1 MIIQV
6 RQRQTTNQGGGGED
20 DDDDESSKIPSIL
33 KKEESLKHNEGKNI
47 DFCFLHILCKLF
59 RLKIE
64 WKENEIHAFTEA
76 LEKFNDDW
84 TQIAKYVHRSE
95 QSCRAFYQKY
105 RKKNVLPEDERI
117 DEDNGSISGSEDID
131 RRVTI
136 PVKSREI
143 DEGKRLN
150 FDGCIHSNFVLS
162 DNEDEPQKTI
172 TNEDSNDSAHGM
184 VIDEVDEEASVIE
197 EKKSVSTGLTTISSL
212 VEKEISKTLQQS
224 EKRAI
229 NPNISPNKPP
239 PPAISINS
247 IPPPPLVTLIKSR
260 SPPVH
265 SHMNKG
271 SIMRGTPISP
281 SNKPISID
289 TSTMHSHHYS
299 SPRTEYPHHSS
310 HVESSKVSD
319 QQQQQQQL
327 YLQQQAAYMRHYSQN
342 NFPPHHRSSSSNPP
356 SQPTPNKSLAVDTSN
371 NETYETLRADFVTSR
386 YLTTTHSPN
395 HER

>member
-6 RQRQTTNQGGGGED
+6 RQRQTTNQGED
-20 DDDDESSKIPSIL
+20 DDDEESSKIPSNL
-33 KKEESLKHNEGKNI
+33 KKEENLKHNEGKNI
-47 DFCFLHILCKLF
+47 EFLHISCKF
-59 RLKIE
+59 CPLKIE
-64 WKENEIHAFTEA
+64 WKESEIHAFTEA
-76 LEKFNDDW
+76 VEKFNDDW
-84 TQIAKYVHRSE
+84 TQIAKHVHRSE

-105 RKKNVLPEDERI
+105 IKKNGLAEDERI

-150 FDGCIHSNFVLS
+150 FDDSIHSNFVS
-162 DNEDEPQKTI
+162 TDNDDDPQKTI

-184 VIDEVDEEASVIE
+184 VIDEVDEEASIIE
-197 EKKSVSTGLTTISSL
+197 EKKSTSTSLTTINSL
-212 VEKEISKTLQQS
+212 VENEISKTLQQS
-224 EKRAI
+224 EKRII

-239 PPAISINS
+239 PPTASINS
-247 IPPPPLVTLIKSR
+247 IPPPPLVPLVKSR

-281 SNKPISID
+281 SNKPISMD
-289 TSTMHSHHYS
+289 TSTMHSHHYPN
-299 SPRTEYPHHSS
+299 PRTEYPHHSS
-310 HVESSKVSD
+310 HLESSKTSD
-319 QQQQQQQL
+319 QQQL

-342 NFPPHHRSSSSNPP
+342 NFPPHHRSSSNNPP
-356 SQPTPNKSLAVDTSN
+356 PQQTANKTLAVDTSN